1 MEDQKRNRLIIL
13 VVGLALLG
21 GGVFGLWHYTNQQS
35 ETSDSDLAT
44 MEGAAKPAS
53 PMSTANS
60 AQPEDTAPKTATT
73 PPVPAATTTSPATT
87 APSTQPAVA
96 TAPIATPAT
105 TPPTTTPPAVKPT
118 AAPTPVAAQPP
129 AATPVA
135 TPAATS
141 VAAPPAAPGK
151 PLAAAV
157 PQAAQAPATPLIAS
171 APATTA
177 PAAVAVAPT
186 AQPENPNAVGVEK
199 LKKRFPSIKRETL
212 VAEAKQASGRQ
223 DPMMPYMDSNPFPMY
238 SKGSAAAEAKE
249 ENKEAVKVP
258 PPPPIAKAPKAGAAP
273 HGLVPPPPP
282 SDPSLAGAGQYGG
295 LPLNQLPEA
304 PPKPT
309 VADKLR
315 LAAVIGNKV
324 ILNVP
329 QSVRRENKWPA
340 TISLGPGEQFESLS
354 IVSVDGDS
362 VTIDEDGERTVK
374 TLASI
379 K

>member
-13 VVGLALLG
+13 VVALALFG
-21 GGVFGLWHYTNQQS
+21 GGVFAFMHYSNQQS
-35 ETSDSDLAT
+35 ENNESDLAA
-44 MEGAAKPAS
+44 MENAGKPAS
-53 PMSTANS
+53 PMSTANNGS
-60 AQPEDTAPKTATT
+60 GAQPAGTAPAATTPDTPVAATT
-73 PPVPAATTTSPATT
+73 PPSAT
-87 APSTQPAVA
+87 APVAATQPAV
-96 TAPIATPAT
+96 TAAAVTPMATPAT
-105 TPPTTTPPAVKPT
+105 TPPVATQPAVKPA
-118 AAPTPVAAQPP
+118 AAPPVAAQPP

-135 TPAATS
+135 
-141 VAAPPAAPGK
+141 APPATPVK

-157 PQAAQAPATPLIAS
+157 PPAAQAPATPLIAS

-177 PAAVAVAPT
+177 PVAVAVEPA

-199 LKKRFPSIKRETL
+199 LKKRFPSMKRETL
-212 VAEAKQASGRQ
+212 VAEAKQAAGRQ

-238 SKGSAAAEAKE
+238 SKSAAAEAAKE
-249 ENKEAVKVP
+249 EAKEAVKVP
-258 PPPPIAKAPKAGAAP
+258 PPPPAIAKAPKAGATP
-273 HGLVPPPPP
+273 RDLVPPPPP
-282 SDPSLAGAGQYGG
+282 SVPGVGGPGELSLNE
-295 LPLNQLPEA
+295 LPVA

-329 QSVRRENKWPA
+329 SSVRRENKWPA